1 MTNRNPVPGV
11 TVRFHL
17 TTSAQGM
24 PCASPLYYAHSMSLS
39 AGAGRS
45 GFGSSIIAKVGVK
58 SVAGIQSSYEER
70 Q

>member
-1 MTNRNPVPGV
+1 
-11 TVRFHL
+11 
-17 TTSAQGM
+17 
-24 PCASPLYYAHSMSLS
+24 MSLS